1 MRCAPPLDGAAGI
14 TVVDCDCQ
22 QPEKVA
28 ATAQMNKASRAKSS
42 LFISVL
48 LANNIEHRI

>member
-1 MRCAPPLDGAAGI
+1 MRYATALDGAAGI
-14 TVVDCDCQ
+14 TIVDCDCP
-22 QPEKVA
+22 QPEKIA

-48 LANNIEHRI
+48 LAT